1 MSSAFHQRKTGRLSI
16 TLVCLRYIQQHNSRS
31 VVPSH
36 QRAHMQVAGRWK
48 SSQMP
53 AHYAKA
59 ELAER
64 VAIARFKDGKG

>member
-1 MSSAFHQRKTGRLSI
+1 
-16 TLVCLRYIQQHNSRS
+16 
-31 VVPSH
+31 
-36 QRAHMQVAGRWK
+36 MQVAGRWK

-64 VAIARFKDGKG
+64 GAIARFKDRKR

>member
-1 MSSAFHQRKTGRLSI
+1 MSDNPNYRTLSGFTGA
-16 TLVCLRYIQQHNSRS
+16 S
-31 VVPSH
+31 VID
-36 QRAHMQVAGRWK
+36 MQNAGRWK

-64 VAIARFKDGKG
+64 GAIARFKEKRRGG